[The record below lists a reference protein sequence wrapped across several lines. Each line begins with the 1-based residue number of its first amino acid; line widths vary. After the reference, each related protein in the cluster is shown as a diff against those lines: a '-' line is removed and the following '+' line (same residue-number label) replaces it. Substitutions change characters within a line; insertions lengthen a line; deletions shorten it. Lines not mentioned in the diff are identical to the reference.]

1 MVKVTQLRVDETL
14 RNIATEKCD
23 HKIVALTSR
32 EIVAAEAH
40 SCYHEYT
47 RPKKQGLGC
56 DISDDTQYAEF
67 DALSDLFE
75 HIRAE
80 VLEKQRVIPMT
91 TEVTNQF
98 ALFSRQRGIEK
109 VRETAK
115 KHIKRKIAAEFGT
128 TLEIF
133 PSSRGK
139 LIVMP
144 ANLSLKETDPV
155 PPPTLRVQ
163 SLVKS
168 FSQDIV
174 YAVTNGK
181 IKPPKQVLL
190 SYGVKTLTGNVE
202 LIQILSRLR
211 HGVSYSK
218 LEKNDTALFLEKM
231 AAAINESA
239 ILPDTIRPNVF
250 TNLAWDNVD
259 RLEETLTAGG
269 TSHRVN
275 GIVVQPKVYG
285 PYLPKASLPAIRKQK
300 QRSITQEVPS
310 LCTYI
315 SGERVGPP
323 QTQPPRE
330 NAQHKAEA
338 DIASKKNF
346 I

>member
-1 MVKVTQLRVDETL
+1 MQKDKYVRSSNSRKKLVKVTQLRVDETL

-98 ALFSRQRGIEK
+98 ALFARQRGIEK

-133 PSSRGK
+133 PSS
-139 LIVMP
+139 
-144 ANLSLKETDPV
+144 KE
-155 PPPTLRVQ
+155 
-163 SLVKS
+163 
-168 FSQDIV
+168 
-174 YAVTNGK
+174 N
-181 IKPPKQVLL
+181 
-190 SYGVKTLTGNVE
+190 
-202 LIQILSRLR
+202 
-211 HGVSYSK
+211 
-218 LEKNDTALFLEKM
+218 
-231 AAAINESA
+231 
-239 ILPDTIRPNVF
+239 
-250 TNLAWDNVD
+250 
-259 RLEETLTAGG
+259 
-269 TSHRVN
+269 
-275 GIVVQPKVYG
+275 
-285 PYLPKASLPAIRKQK
+285 
-300 QRSITQEVPS
+300 
-310 LCTYI
+310 
-315 SGERVGPP
+315 
-323 QTQPPRE
+323 
-330 NAQHKAEA
+330 
-338 DIASKKNF
+338 
-346 I
+346 

>member
-1 MVKVTQLRVDETL
+1 MQKDKYVRSSNSRKKLVKVTQLRVDETL

-56 DISDDTQYAEF
+56 DISGDTQYAEF

-98 ALFSRQRGIEK
+98 ALFARQRGIEK

-115 KHIKRKIAAEFGT
+115 KHIKRKIAAEFST

-144 ANLSLKETDPV
+144 ANLSLKETVEAKLELEKEVAILCQNTQDADKIVDKCFTHTRGELLKSKWSSQWPIHPCDVKEGRFHVPGCLTRLLTGTITGDPV

-202 LIQILSRLR
+202 LIQVLNRLR

-218 LEKNDTALFLEKM
+218 LEKNDCP
-231 AAAINESA
+231 
-239 ILPDTIRPNVF
+239 IL
-250 TNLAWDNVD
+250 
-259 RLEETLTAGG
+259 
-269 TSHRVN
+269 
-275 GIVVQPKVYG
+275 
-285 PYLPKASLPAIRKQK
+285 
-300 QRSITQEVPS
+300 
-310 LCTYI
+310 
-315 SGERVGPP
+315 
-323 QTQPPRE
+323 RE
-330 NAQHKAEA
+330 NG
-338 DIASKKNF
+338 SCN
-346 I
+346 